1 MPPLIQ
7 SGMPLLPELLNSPTA
22 WKTADTSRSSTTTLA
37 ADPDL
42 TVPVIAGAT
51 YMLSAYIAHTYD
63 AACDFKFSW
72 SGPAGA
78 TMTNWQADWRTT
90 DGTEISGAFA
100 AIGSVVPI
108 TSGSG
113 TLSQPLWAHG
123 VLIIGGTAGTF
134 ALTWAQN
141 TSSANAAI
149 VRAGSTLRLERVA

>member
-1 MPPLIQ
+1 MPLIQ
-7 SGMPLLPELLNSPTA
+7 SGMPLYPELLNSPTA
-22 WKTADTSRSSTTTLA
+22 WKTLDTARASTTTLA

-42 TVPVIAGAT
+42 ALPVIAGAV
-51 YMLSAYIAHTYD
+51 YVLSAYVAHTYD

-72 SGPAGA
+72 SGPSGA
-78 TMTNWQADWRTT
+78 TMTNWTADWRTT
-90 DGTEISGAFA
+90 DGNEISGAFA
-100 AIGSVVPI
+100 SLGSVVPI

-123 VLIIGGTAGTF
+123 LLIIGGTAGTL

-141 TSSANAAI
+141 TSSVNPAT